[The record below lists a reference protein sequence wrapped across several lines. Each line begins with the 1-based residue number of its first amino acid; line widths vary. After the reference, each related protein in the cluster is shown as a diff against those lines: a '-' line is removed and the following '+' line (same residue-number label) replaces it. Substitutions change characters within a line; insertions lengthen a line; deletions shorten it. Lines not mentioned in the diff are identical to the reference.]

1 MERMSNSELQKE
13 VAGGRRKQQMVETCE
28 QPPL

>member
-13 VAGGRRKQQMVETCE
+13 VAAGRRKQMVEASE
-28 QPPL
+28 QSPL